1 MTAFVLNVRTMAIT
15 GNVVVC
21 VGHTPFFDD
30 CTEMFL
36 LSSFFVRVSIPF
48 SLCIMRSG
56 MGAIFRV
63 AAAISPVRIAIAGG
77 DSSDGDSSNN
87 GATTVPTAAGEADT
101 TTGTNSGAD
110 SGNGADSADSA
121 TEEVKKAPNPVS
133 EDSETVSSDLTKA
146 EENRPASAASKQS
159 SCSCFNHAAVI
170 LVVAMMM
177 VFQ

>member
-1 MTAFVLNVRTMAIT
+1 MTDDFGTECI
-15 GNVVVC
+15 
-21 VGHTPFFDD
+21 HTPFFDD

-36 LSSFFVRVSIPF
+36 LSSFFFLRSRVYPF
-48 SLCIMRSG
+48 LSLCIMRSG

-87 GATTVPTAAGEADT
+87 GATTVPTTAGEADT
-101 TTGTNSGAD
+101 TTGTNSGAG